1 MAQYLS
7 DTLPPYRF
15 QVIPL
20 QFDDIDMVIKEKR
33 IEFIITQPA
42 SYANLEY
49 RYGITRIATMRKR
62 RNDKTYTHFGAV
74 IFTRSDRNDIHTLED
89 LRNKSFMAVHPDAFG
104 GWWMAWREFE
114 RAGFNVKTDFSTLMF
129 SGLPQDRVV
138 FSVNDGDVDAGTVR
152 TGVLE
157 SLAQAGKIDLADFRI
172 LNQRK
177 LADFPQALSTELYP
191 EWPLAAAAHTPAD
204 LAQRVVVALLRLP
217 EDHPA
222 AAAANISGWTVPVD
236 YHAVHELMRELNVG
250 VYAESLNIDVS
261 RFVARYQSWIW
272 GTLAALT
279 LALAVAGILM
289 QIALKL
295 KHSQSQLKKEIL
307 VRQQA
312 VASHEAQGRRLRML
326 YDASSMPGLTF
337 HEQLREVLRLGCRLL
352 DMQVGSICRIDLHT
366 NSSNVVEI
374 VAPQDESLSSGVQV
388 SLNAALDFIAY
399 VSEKP
404 LVVNAFSKSEWRHQC
419 ENMAGRFESFL
430 AATVWVN
437 GQKFGTISFA
447 SPAARAVP
455 FEGIDVD
462 LVKLIGR
469 WAGMTLE
476 RQMDR
481 EETERA
487 RASAEQANAA
497 KSDFLS
503 KMSHELRT
511 PLNAIIG
518 YSEMIY
524 EVAREENMNGILPDL
539 PKITTSATLLL
550 TIINDILDL
559 AKVESGKIELFIEE
573 FSIAELVREVAAT
586 MRPLVD
592 QNHNRLVI
600 DCPADVG
607 SMHGDVVRTRQI
619 LFNLLSNAV
628 KFTKNGIITVSA
640 RKERSQGVARV
651 VLAVSDTG
659 IGIKAD
665 KLAVLFADFVQAERS
680 TTRKF
685 GGTGLGLAIC
695 KKFAN
700 LLGGDIS
707 VVSQLDRG
715 STFRVWFPLH
725 CTATQ
730 PAKTSSPAPATSVTT
745 S

>member
-1 MAQYLS
+1 MLSWNACGWAQHDNARLLAEYVTIGVLAHRGEGTAVSSWDPMARYLS

-20 QFDDIDMVIKEKR
+20 QLDDIDRINNEKR

-62 RNDKTYTHFGAV
+62 RDNKTYTHFGAV
-74 IFTRSDRNDIHTLED
+74 IFTRSDRNDIQTLED
-89 LRNKSFMAVHPDAFG
+89 LRDKSFMAVHPDAFG
-104 GWWMAWREFE
+104 GWWMAWREFS
-114 RAGFNVKTDFSTLMF
+114 RAGFDVKTDFSTLLF

-138 FSVNDGDVDAGTVR
+138 FSVNDGEVDAGTVR

-157 SLAQAGKIDLADFRI
+157 SLAQAGKINLDDFRI
-172 LNQRK
+172 LNQRS
-177 LADFPQALSTELYP
+177 LPNFPQALSTELYP
-191 EWPLAAAAHTPAD
+191 EWPLAASAHTPAD
-204 LAQRVVVALLRLP
+204 LAQRVVIALLRLP
-217 EDHPA
+217 EDHSA
-222 AAAANISGWTVPVD
+222 ATAANISGWTVPVD

-250 VYAESLNIDVS
+250 VYAESAHMNLSKFIS
-261 RFVARYQSWIW
+261 RYQSWIW

-312 VASHEAQGRRLRML
+312 VALHEAQGHRLRML

-337 HEQLREVLRLGCRLL
+337 DEQLREVLRLGCRLL
-352 DMQVGSICRIDLHT
+352 EMQVGSICRVDLHA
-366 NSSNVVEI
+366 NSSSVIEI
-374 VAPQDESLSSGVQV
+374 VAPQEYLQNRGVPV
-388 SLNAALDFIAY
+388 PLDASLDFIAY

-430 AATVWVN
+430 AAAVWVN
-437 GQKFGTISFA
+437 GRKFGTISFA
-447 SPAARAVP
+447 DPAARGVP
-455 FEGIDVD
+455 FEAIDVD
-462 LVKLIGR
+462 LVKLMGR

-481 EETERA
+481 EETQRA

-524 EVAREENMNGILPDL
+524 EIAREENMTAIIPDL
-539 PKITTSATLLL
+539 PKITRSATLLL

-559 AKVESGKIELFIEE
+559 AKVESGKIEL
-573 FSIAELVREVAAT
+573 T
-586 MRPLVD
+586 
-592 QNHNRLVI
+592 
-600 DCPADVG
+600 
-607 SMHGDVVRTRQI
+607 
-619 LFNLLSNAV
+619 
-628 KFTKNGIITVSA
+628 
-640 RKERSQGVARV
+640 
-651 VLAVSDTG
+651 
-659 IGIKAD
+659 
-665 KLAVLFADFVQAERS
+665 
-680 TTRKF
+680 
-685 GGTGLGLAIC
+685 
-695 KKFAN
+695 
-700 LLGGDIS
+700 
-707 VVSQLDRG
+707 
-715 STFRVWFPLH
+715 
-725 CTATQ
+725 
-730 PAKTSSPAPATSVTT
+730 
-745 S
+745 